1 MKEIKEIVEQSI
13 AEVRDENF
21 CYDKIRETVKTY
33 SDDQGNIELTKSIA
47 VSLDLSTSFSSSV
60 LYKVLTTMKSEGY
73 FKD

>member
-1 MKEIKEIVEQSI
+1 MKDIKEIVEQSI
-13 AEVRDENF
+13 AEVRDEKF
-21 CYDKIRETVKTY
+21 SYDKIRETVKTY

-60 LYKVLTTMKSEGY
+60 LYKVLNTMKSEGY